1 MVNRFTTA
9 QSTVAMR
16 RWGPPAIVTLA
27 AMAAL
32 TALTADA
39 AARQARPAPP
49 TEATAPRDAGEP
61 IMAIVSIKTQQVTF
75 YDADG
80 WILRAP
86 VSTGITGRETPAG
99 VFAVIEKDKDHHSSL
114 YDDAWMPNM
123 QRITW
128 NGIAL
133 HGGPLPGYAASHGCV
148 RMPYGFAEKLFDKT
162 RIGMRVIISPNDA
175 APVEFSHP
183 ALFVPNAE
191 AVAAAPARAET
202 LAREAAEAAKT
213 ADEAKKA
220 AATAARETASLT
232 ASLRKLE
239 WLKTRADAELAFAD
253 KALAAAKTDQAKA
266 RAEELKQK
274 AAAKAAELGTQLDT
288 AKADAKSKLDAA
300 AAAKDAA
307 KAAETKKAD
316 AAKAASEAKL
326 ALEPVSVYISRATQ
340 KLYVRR
346 NTHKPWPDGG
356 EVFDATI
363 EVPVT
368 IRDPDKPIGTHV
380 FTAMARNDAG
390 LRWTAVTID
399 NGDDAKDALDRIT
412 IPQDVLDR
420 IAPTALPRS
429 SIIVS
434 DEPLSRETNYRT
446 EFVAVLNNQPQ
457 GGFCDAPAY
466 GRCPRCER
474 QLLGRRRLRLLFP
487 AQLEPPTWQYASARR
502 PVLSSGATGLVVR
515 RGTPRIGRMVE
526 FPGIEGAGGIARDLV
541 DLHLEVPAEDHRQD
555 VTGHRIFRMHGGGEG
570 GDQQLAARPCVV
582 AREDVGAVMGN
593 GEGGVEPLGVAGES
607 VAVLLEVGPEGAS
620 EAVRRQIA
628 EGLETAHQRG
638 VGGIAGIGQQPP
650 VDVTAAP
657 RPAGDAL
664 HVAAGHVRQHFLQAV
679 PGRVLIS
686 SR

>member
-1 MVNRFTTA
+1 MVNRFMTA
-9 QSTVAMR
+9 QPTVATR
-16 RWGPPAIVTLA
+16 RWEVPAIVMLA

-32 TALTADA
+32 AALTADA
-39 AARQARPAPP
+39 AAKQARPAPT
-49 TEATAPRDAGEP
+49 TEAKVRPAPTSEAAPREAGEP
-61 IMAIVSIKTQQVTF
+61 IMAIVSIKAQQVTF

-86 VSTGITGRETPAG
+86 VSTGTTGRETPAG
-99 VFAVIEKDKDHHSSL
+99 VFAIIEKDKDHHSTL

-128 NGIAL
+128 NGVAL

-148 RMPYGFAEKLFDKT
+148 RMPYDFAEKLFDKT
-162 RIGMRVIISPNDA
+162 WIGMRVIISPNDA

-183 ALFVPNAE
+183 ALFVPNAK

-202 LAREAAEAAKT
+202 LAREADEAAKT

-220 AATAARETASLT
+220 AATAAREAASLT
-232 ASLRKLE
+232 ASLHKLE
-239 WLKTRADAELAFAD
+239 WLKPRADAELAFAGR
-253 KALAAAKTDQAKA
+253 ALAAAKTDQEKA
-266 RAEELKQK
+266 RAEQLKQK
-274 AAAKAAELGTQLDT
+274 AAANAAQVGTQLDT

-300 AAAKDAA
+300 AAAKDGA
-307 KAAETKKAD
+307 KAAETKKAT

-326 ALEPVSVYISRATQ
+326 ALEPVSAYVSRATQ

-368 IRDPDKPIGTHV
+368 IRNPDKPIGTHV

-412 IPQDVLDR
+412 IPQDVLHR

-446 EFVAVLNNQPQ
+446 EFVAVLNSQPQ
-457 GGFCDAPAY
+457 GGF
-466 GRCPRCER
+466 
-474 QLLGRRRLRLLFP
+474 LM
-487 AQLEPPTWQYASARR
+487 RR
-502 PVLSSGATGLVVR
+502 PTVNVPVASGNYWGNDGFGFFFQRNWNSQPGNTR
-515 RGTPRIGRMVE
+515 PR
-526 FPGIEGAGGIARDLV
+526 AGQYYQ
-541 DLHLEVPAEDHRQD
+541 P
-555 VTGHRIFRMHGGGEG
+555 M
-570 GDQQLAARPCVV
+570 QQRWW
-582 AREDVGAVMGN
+582 
-593 GEGGVEPLGVAGES
+593 
-607 VAVLLEVGPEGAS
+607 
-620 EAVRRQIA
+620 
-628 EGLETAHQRG
+628 
-638 VGGIAGIGQQPP
+638 
-650 VDVTAAP
+650 
-657 RPAGDAL
+657 
-664 HVAAGHVRQHFLQAV
+664 
-679 PGRVLIS
+679 
-686 SR
+686 

>member
-1 MVNRFTTA
+1 MANRFATA
-9 QSTVAMR
+9 QSTVDMP
-16 RWGPPAIVTLA
+16 RWAPPSIVTLA

-32 TALTADA
+32 MALTADDA
-39 AARQARPAPP
+39 AGQARPAPL

-61 IMAIVSIKTQQVTF
+61 IMAIVSIKSQQVTF
-75 YDADG
+75 YDANG

-86 VSTGITGRETPAG
+86 VSTGIMGRETPAG

-128 NGIAL
+128 NGVAL

-148 RMPYGFAEKLFDKT
+148 RMPYDFAEKLFDKT

-183 ALFVPNAE
+183 ALFVPKAK
-191 AVAAAPARAET
+191 AVAAAPARAQA
-202 LAREAAEAAKT
+202 LAREAEEAAKT
-213 ADEAKKA
+213 AEEAKKA
-220 AATAARETASLT
+220 AVTAALETAPLT

-239 WLKTRADAELAFAD
+239 GLKTRADAELAFAD
-253 KALAAAKTDQAKA
+253 KTLAAAKTDQAKA
-266 RAEELKQK
+266 RAEEQKEK
-274 AAAKAAELGTQLDT
+274 AAARAAEAGTQLDT
-288 AKADAKSKLDAA
+288 AKTGAKSKLDVA

-316 AAKAASEAKL
+316 TAKTASEAKL

-368 IRDPDKPIGTHV
+368 IRNPDKPIGTHV
-380 FTAMARNDAG
+380 FTAVARNGAS

-420 IAPTALPRS
+420 IAPTAVPRS

-457 GGFCDAPAY
+457 GGF
-466 GRCPRCER
+466 
-474 QLLGRRRLRLLFP
+474 LM
-487 AQLEPPTWQYASARR
+487 RR
-502 PVLSSGATGLVVR
+502 PTV
-515 RGTPRIGRMVE
+515 
-526 FPGIEGAGGIARDLV
+526 
-541 DLHLEVPAEDHRQD
+541 HVP
-555 VTGHRIFRMHGGGEG
+555 
-570 GDQQLAARPCVV
+570 V
-582 AREDVGAVMGN
+582 A
-593 GEGGVEPLGVAGES
+593 S
-607 VAVLLEVGPEGAS
+607 
-620 EAVRRQIA
+620 
-628 EGLETAHQRG
+628 
-638 VGGIAGIGQQPP
+638 
-650 VDVTAAP
+650 
-657 RPAGDAL
+657 
-664 HVAAGHVRQHFLQAV
+664 GHVPVASGNDWGNNGFGFFFQRPRAGQCQFGPRAQPCPH
-679 PGRVLIS
+679 
-686 SR
+686 